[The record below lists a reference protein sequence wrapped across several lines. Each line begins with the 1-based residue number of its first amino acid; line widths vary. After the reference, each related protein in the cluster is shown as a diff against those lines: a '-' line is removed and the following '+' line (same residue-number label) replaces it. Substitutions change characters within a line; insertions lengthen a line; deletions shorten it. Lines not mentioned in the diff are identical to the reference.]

1 MKTVAFICFS
11 LFAMS
16 FLSGCTGLIV
26 GGAAATGVAVAEE
39 RSVGTIVDD
48 VSIST
53 QIKGKI
59 FEKSEPLF
67 SDTATTVNDGIV
79 LITGQVPTPDDRIAL
94 ARIAWSVQGVKQV
107 HNRTM
112 IKGQG
117 EDPSFTS
124 DAVITTKLKYQLLA
138 DTKIMNINY
147 TVETVGKVVYLM
159 GVAQDQAELD
169 RVEAHAKEISGV
181 RSIVSYVQ
189 LKSAL
194 YKNTTS

>member
-1 MKTVAFICFS
+1 MKIVAFICFS

-16 FLSGCTGLIV
+16 FLSGCAGVIL

-48 VSIST
+48 ASIST

-67 SDTATTVNDGIV
+67 TDTATTVNDGIV
-79 LITGQVPTPDDRIAL
+79 LITGQVPTPDDRIEL

-107 HNRTM
+107 HNRTTV
-112 IKGQG
+112 KGQG
-117 EDPSFTS
+117 ESPSFAS
-124 DAVITTKLKYQLLA
+124 DALITTKLKYQLLA

-194 YKNTTS
+194 YAKS

>member
-1 MKTVAFICFS
+1 MKTVVFICFS

-48 VSIST
+48 VSISS
-53 QIKGKI
+53 QIKGRI
-59 FEKSEPLF
+59 FDKSEALF
-67 SDTATTVNDGIV
+67 TDTATTVNDGIV
-79 LITGQVPTPDDRIAL
+79 LITGQVPTPDDRIEL
-94 ARIAWSVQGVKQV
+94 ARIAWSVLGVKQV
-107 HNRTM
+107 HNRTTVV
-112 IKGQG
+112 GQG
-117 EDPSFTS
+117 EDPSFGS
-124 DAVITTKLKYQLLA
+124 DALITTKLKYQLLA
-138 DTKIMNINY
+138 DTEIMNINY
-147 TVETVGKVVYLM
+147 TIETVGKVVYLM

-189 LKSAL
+189 MKSAL
-194 YKNTTS
+194 YSDS